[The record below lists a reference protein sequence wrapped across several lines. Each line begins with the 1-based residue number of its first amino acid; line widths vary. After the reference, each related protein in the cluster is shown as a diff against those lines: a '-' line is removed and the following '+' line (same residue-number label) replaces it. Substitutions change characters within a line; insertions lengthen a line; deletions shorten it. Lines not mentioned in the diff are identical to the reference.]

1 MARWVFVLYIL
12 LTMKDLAGNV
22 AVVTGA
28 AGGIGQA
35 LALECA
41 RAGMDLALAD
51 IDRARMD
58 QVAAQVMALGRR
70 CICVPTDVRDH
81 DALQTLLDRTL
92 AELGSCHVMFNNAG
106 VFNATPLVETSA
118 AQFQRVIDINIA
130 GVVHGSKIFAEHFVK
145 QGAGHVIN
153 TASAAGLFPVPGMS
167 GYSLSKFAVVG
178 FSLQLRW
185 ELAAHGVG
193 VTVLCPGTVKT
204 DILTRDGVGFK
215 LDEAA
220 KMIKDAPS
228 PEGLANKTL
237 RAVRRN
243 QAMVRYGFDAYGIS
257 LLRLLPL
264 WIADPLGRFL
274 GRTALTI
281 VEQSTFKLS
290 PVSEAHAKDREPT
303 AADGVNA
310 G

>member
-1 MARWVFVLYIL
+1 MR
-12 LTMKDLAGNV
+12 DLAGKV

-28 AGGIGQA
+28 AGGIGHA

-51 IDRARMD
+51 IDRARME
-58 QVAAQVMALGRR
+58 QVAAQVIALGRR
-70 CICVPTDVRDH
+70 CIVVPTDVRDA
-81 DALQTLLDRTL
+81 DALQALLDRTL

-106 VFNATPLVETSA
+106 VFNATPLVETST
-118 AQFQRVIDINIA
+118 AQFQRVIDINIG
-130 GVVHGSKIFAEHFVK
+130 GVVNGSRIFAAHFLR
-145 QGAGHVIN
+145 QGEGHVIN

-193 VTVLCPGTVKT
+193 VTVLCPGAVKT
-204 DILTRDGVGFK
+204 DILTREGVGFK

-228 PEGLANKTL
+228 PEGLARKAL
-237 RAVRRN
+237 RGVRRN
-243 QAMVRYGFDAYGIS
+243 QAMVRYGLEAYGIS
-257 LLRLLPL
+257 FLALLPL
-264 WIADPLGRFL
+264 WLADPLGKFL
-274 GRTALTI
+274 GRSALT
-281 VEQSTFKLS
+281 VVANSTFKLS
-290 PVSEAHAKDREPT
+290 PAAEAHAQDKEPT
-303 AADGVNA
+303 AADGA
-310 G
+310 KLS